1 MEVRDF
7 ASSVDEIKANQQ
19 EDEARAPSDNKN
31 SLKDGFYLHRWEIRS
46 RLDVTTNEAKNS
58 VN

>member
-19 EDEARAPSDNKN
+19 EDEARAPGDNKN
-31 SLKDGFYLHRWEIRS
+31 SLKDGFYLHGWENPFAPGCYHKRGQ
-46 RLDVTTNEAKNS
+46 E
-58 VN
+58 